1 MEFFL
6 VGGAVRDDLLGLP
19 VHERDWVVVGATAD
33 AMAELGYRPVGRD
46 FPVFIKPASGEEY
59 ALARTERKTAPGHQG
74 FSFHAAPDV
83 TLEEDLIRR
92 DLTINAIA
100 RAADGRLIDPHGG
113 QADIEARLLRHVSAA
128 FVEDPL
134 RVLRV
139 ARFAARF
146 HHLGFRIAPET
157 RALMAELVASGEL
170 DALTPERVWKEL
182 ERSLTGPTPA
192 VFFDV
197 LREAG
202 ALEVLLPPLADLSA
216 AHPAFRSL
224 SFDERPGGE
233 RTQTEQPAGGE
244 AARETPSLVPWMAL
258 VAAAVRDQRRLPELQ
273 DPFDDEGAGRM
284 AVGLSDSLRTPRE
297 HRDGALALA
306 RLLTPLT
313 VPAGLEPAALLRAA
327 ELADAGRRPERLL
340 RLKAATLRLLRA
352 LNADA
357 PRLRRVSQVLAALP
371 QVMQVDVAELTAA
384 GLKGA
389 AMGAA
394 VRERRLAQVASLLAR
409 VEEEAGTDV

>member
-6 VGGAVRDDLLGLP
+6 VGGAVRDELLGLP
-19 VHERDWVVVGATAD
+19 VHERDWVVVGATPD
-33 AMAELGYRPVGRD
+33 AMIELGYRPVGRD
-46 FPVFIKPASGEEY
+46 FPVFIKPSSGEEY

-100 RAADGRLIDPHGG
+100 RAADGRLIDPYGG
-113 QADIEARLLRHVSAA
+113 QDDLEGRVLRHVSAA

-146 HHLGFRIAPET
+146 HHLGFRIARET

-202 ALEVLLPPLADLSA
+202 ALTVLLPPLADLPA
-216 AHPAFRSL
+216 DHPAFRSL
-224 SFDERPGGE
+224 AFNDDDPGDRPGN
-233 RTQTEQPAGGE
+233 EQE
-244 AARETPSLVPWMAL
+244 ANAESTDEKKSVVPWMAL

-273 DPFDDEGAGRM
+273 DPLDDEAAGRM
-284 AVGLSDSLRTPRE
+284 AAELSDSLRTPRE

-306 RLLTPLT
+306 RLLTTLT
-313 VPAGLEPAALLRAA
+313 APVELDAAALLRAA

-340 RLKAATLRLLRA
+340 RLQAATSRLLRA
-352 LNADA
+352 LDA
-357 PRLRRVSQVLAALP
+357 GERRLSRAGRILSALP
-371 QVMQVDVAELTAA
+371 AAMGVDVAELTAA

-389 AMGAA
+389 AMGTA

>member
-6 VGGAVRDDLLGLP
+6 VGGAVRDELLGLP
-19 VHERDWVVVGATAD
+19 VHERDWVVVGATPE
-33 AMAELGYRPVGRD
+33 AMEQLGYRPVGRD
-46 FPVFIKPASGEEY
+46 FPVFIKPATGEEY

-74 FSFHAAPDV
+74 FSFHASPDV
-83 TLEEDLIRR
+83 TLEADLARR
-92 DLTINAIA
+92 DLTVNAIA
-100 RAADGRLIDPHGG
+100 RAADGRLIDPYGG
-113 QADIEARLLRHVSAA
+113 QTDLDHRILRHVSPA

-197 LREAG
+197 LRDVD
-202 ALEVLLPPLADLSA
+202 ALTVLLPPLAQLPAD
-216 AHPAFRSL
+216 HPAFLSL
-224 SFDERPGGE
+224 SCTD
-233 RTQTEQPAGGE
+233 EQPEENNAPSATGT
-244 AARETPSLVPWMAL
+244 AASSESASLVPWMAL
-258 VAAAVRDQRRLPELQ
+258 VAAAVRDQRRLPEMLDTQ
-273 DPFDDEGAGRM
+273 DDAAAGRR
-284 AVGLSDSLRTPRE
+284 AVELSESLRTPRE

-306 RLLTPLT
+306 RLLAPLSA
-313 VPAGLEPAALLRAA
+313 PAGLDADHLLRAA
-327 ELADAGRRPERLL
+327 ELADAGRRPERLE
-340 RLKAATLRLLRA
+340 RLAAATYRLLRA
-352 LNADA
+352 LNAA
-357 PRLRRVSQVLAALP
+357 PARLHRARQLLAALP
-371 QVMQVDVAELTAA
+371 EAMQVDVAELTAA

-394 VRERRLAQVASLLAR
+394 VRERRQIQFAALLAA
-409 VEEEAGTDV
+409 VEQETGADV

>member
-6 VGGAVRDDLLGLP
+6 VGGAVRDELLGLP
-19 VHERDWVVVGATAD
+19 VFERDWVVVGATPD
-33 AMAELGYRPVGRD
+33 AMLELGYRPVGRD

-92 DLTINAIA
+92 DLTVNAIA
-100 RAADGRLIDPHGG
+100 RAADGRLIDPYGG
-113 QADIEARLLRHVSAA
+113 QADLEARVLRHVSAA

-157 RALMAELVASGEL
+157 RALMADLVASGEL

-202 ALEVLLPPLADLSA
+202 ALPVLLPPLADLPA
-216 AHPAFRSL
+216 DHAAFRSL
-224 SFDERPGGE
+224 SVHDEEGGADGRQE
-233 RTQTEQPAGGE
+233 TEKEEKSSTEKQ
-244 AARETPSLVPWMAL
+244 SVVPWMAL
-258 VAAAVRDQRRLPELQ
+258 VAAAVRDQRCLPEIL
-273 DPFDDEGAGRM
+273 DIHENEAAGRL
-284 AVGLSDSLRTPRE
+284 AVQLSESLRTPRE

-313 VPAGLEPAALLRAA
+313 APAGLQADTLLRAA

-340 RLKAATLRLLRA
+340 RLSAATARLLLG

-357 PRLRRVSQVLAALP
+357 ARLHRSRQVLAALP
-371 QVMQVDVAELTAA
+371 DAMQVDVAELAAA

-394 VRERRLAQVASLLAR
+394 VRERRLAQVAAILAA
-409 VEEEAGTDV
+409 VEEDGGDHV

>member
-1 MEFFL
+1 MEFYL
-6 VGGAVRDDLLGLP
+6 VGGAVRDEVLGLP
-19 VHERDWVVVGATAD
+19 VRERDWVVVGATPE
-33 AMAELGYRPVGRD
+33 AMIELGYRPVGRD
-46 FPVFIKPASGEEY
+46 FPVFIKPATGEEY

-74 FSFHAAPDV
+74 FSFHASPDV

-92 DLTINAIA
+92 DLTVNAIA
-100 RAADGRLIDPHGG
+100 RAADGRLIDPYGG
-113 QADIEARLLRHVSAA
+113 RADLEARVLRHVSAA

-146 HHLGFRIAPET
+146 HHLGFRVAPET
-157 RALMAELVASGEL
+157 RDLMAELVASGEL

-182 ERSLTGPTPA
+182 ERSLRGPSPA

-197 LREAG
+197 LRDAG
-202 ALEVLLPPLADLSA
+202 ALAVLLSPLADLPA
-216 AHPAFRSL
+216 NHPAFLSL
-224 SFDERPGGE
+224 SLDDQGVVAAIENETAGSAEP
-233 RTQTEQPAGGE
+233 TEEKG
-244 AARETPSLVPWMAL
+244 SVVPWMAL
-258 VAAAVRDQRRLPELQ
+258 AAAAVRDQRRLPELA
-273 DPFDDEGAGRM
+273 DLFDDEAAGRS
-284 AVGLSDSLRTPRE
+284 AAELSDRLRTPRE
-297 HRDGALALA
+297 HRDGAVALA

-313 VPAGLEPAALLRAA
+313 GPEGLEADALLRAA

-340 RLKAATLRLLRA
+340 RLQAATSRLMRA

-357 PRLRRVSQVLAALP
+357 GRLRRAGQILSALP
-371 QVMQVDVAELTAA
+371 EAMQVDVAELTAA

-394 VRERRLAQVASLLAR
+394 VRERRQAQVARVLTA
-409 VEEEAGTDV
+409 VEEDVGSDV